1 MRLVQAMKMTIS
13 DKDIQSYRR
22 RTYRINSKLRLNSI
36 EDALEHV
43 DERGFVMLW
52 PIKGIEMPSLW
63 AGVAGDKPVAN
74 DHDDPGHIT
83 WGWKDQMLN
92 QHRWYY
98 GKLLHGKATF
108 VSLRIL
114 PYFYALAPRLADL
127 DDYREA
133 YHAGH
138 LTNEAKTIAD
148 VLLKRGAQNSVG
160 LRQLT
165 HMTARISKSRFNR
178 ALTDLQRGLWI
189 LPIGVAEAGSWRYAF
204 IYALFDRWFPDV
216 SEQARGISLRQARAE
231 LAKCYLQSLG
241 VSESREIA
249 KLFRWE
255 ADNTL
260 QALEDLKSAGDALLL
275 DDDRWATKAI
285 VQGKT
290 AA

>member
-1 MRLVQAMKMTIS
+1 MTITIS

-22 RTYRINSKLRLNSI
+22 RTYRINPKLRLNSI

-63 AGVAGDKPVAN
+63 AAVAGDKPVAN
-74 DHDDPGHIT
+74 EHDDPGHIT
-83 WGWKDQMLN
+83 WGWKDQMLD

-98 GKLLHGKATF
+98 GKLLRGKATF
-108 VSLRIL
+108 VSLGIL

-138 LTNEAKTIAD
+138 LTHEAKAIAD
-148 VLLKRGAQNSVG
+148 VLLNQGSQNSVG

-165 HMTARISKSRFNR
+165 HMTARSSKSRFNR
-178 ALTDLQRGLWI
+178 ALTHLQRGLWI

-204 IYALFDRWFPDV
+204 IYELFDRWFPDIH
-216 SEQARGISLRQARAE
+216 ELARGISLRQARAE
-231 LAKCYLQSLG
+231 LAKCYLRSLG
-241 VSESREIA
+241 VSDSREIA

-255 ADNTL
+255 TDNTL
-260 QALEDLKSAGDALLL
+260 QALQDLENTGDAQLIG
-275 DDDRWATKAI
+275 DDRWAIRAI
-285 VQGKT
+285 VQRIT

>member
-1 MRLVQAMKMTIS
+1 MTITIS
-13 DKDIQSYRR
+13 AEDIRIYRR
-22 RTYRINSKLRLNSI
+22 RTYRINPEQRLNST

-52 PIKGIEMPSLW
+52 PIKNLEMPTLW
-63 AGVAGDKPVAN
+63 AGVAGDKPVAK

-83 WGWKDQMLN
+83 WGWKDQMLD
-92 QHRWYY
+92 QRRWYY
-98 GKLLHGKATF
+98 GKLLRGKATF
-108 VSLRIL
+108 VSLKIL

-138 LTNEAKTIAD
+138 LTHEAKAIAD
-148 VLLKRGAQNSVG
+148 VLLKRGYQNSVG
-160 LRQLT
+160 LRQIT
-165 HMTARISKSRFNR
+165 HMTARSSKSRFNR

-189 LPIGVAEAGSWRYAF
+189 LPIGIAEAGSWRYAF
-204 IYALFDRWFPDV
+204 IYELFDRWFPNV

-231 LAKCYLQSLG
+231 LVKCYLRSLG

-275 DDDRWATKAI
+275 NDGRWAIKAI
-285 VQGKT
+285 GQGKST
-290 AA
+290 A